1 MAENLNIPIK
11 PLKLLK
17 FALPTMIANVFMCVY
32 MTVDGIFVANCV
44 NTDALS
50 AVNIVMPFVM
60 IVMALG
66 TMIGTGGS
74 AIVSTQLG
82 RGEEREAKENFTF
95 LCAVCF
101 TACCV
106 VSVLAFI
113 FRTPLLRLLGA
124 NDAVFDYC
132 VSYATPLFF
141 VAPLALLGM
150 ALQSFFISAGKPA
163 LGMGFSVAGGVV
175 NIFLDWLLIARLGLE
190 TTGAALA
197 TGIGYS
203 IPGAAGIIYFAVSRR
218 GTLCFVRPKWRG
230 DVLFKTVTNGS
241 SEMVAT
247 MSAGITTVM
256 MNNIVMG
263 FAGEDGVAAI
273 SILIYAMSL
282 LTSVY
287 MGYALGVA
295 PIISFNHG
303 AGNRDNL
310 KKAHKINLLVIA
322 VSSVLMY
329 LLGFVLRNPIISV
342 FAEEGSF
349 VYEMAAEG
357 YLIFSLS
364 FLYMGFN
371 MYGSSLFTALGDGK
385 TSAIISFCRG
395 LIFLTAALYGLSAV
409 FELNGLWAAMPV
421 AELLGLGLTVFYLKR
436 LKGKY
441 GYA

>member
-44 NTDALS
+44 STDALS

-74 AIVSTQLG
+74 AIVSAQLG

-190 TTGAALA
+190 TTGAAFA

-230 DVLFKTVTNGS
+230 DVLFKTITNGS
-241 SEMVAT
+241 SEMVA
-247 MSAGITTVM
+247 MMASGITTVM

-322 VSSVLMY
+322 VFSVLMY

>member
-1 MAENLNIPIK
+1 MAENLNIPIR

-74 AIVSTQLG
+74 AIVSAQLG
-82 RGEEREAKENFTF
+82 KGEEREAKENFTF

-175 NIFLDWLLIARLGLE
+175 NVFLDWLLIARLGLE

-349 VYEMAAEG
+349 VYKMAAEG

-441 GYA
+441 DYA

>member
-50 AVNIVMPFVM
+50 AVNIVTPFVM

-74 AIVSTQLG
+74 AIVSAQLG

-132 VSYATPLFF
+132 ASYATPLFF

-230 DVLFKTVTNGS
+230 DVLFKTITNGS

-263 FAGEDGVAAI
+263 FADEDGVAAI
-273 SILIYAMSL
+273 SIMIYAMSH

-310 KKAHKINLLVIA
+310 KKAHKINLLVIT

-395 LIFLTAALYGLSAV
+395 LIFLTAALYGLAAV

>member
-1 MAENLNIPIK
+1 MAENLNIPIR

-74 AIVSTQLG
+74 AIVSAQLG
-82 RGEEREAKENFTF
+82 KGEEREAKENFTF

-175 NIFLDWLLIARLGLE
+175 NVFLDWLLIARLGLE

-349 VYEMAAEG
+349 VSEMAAEG

>member
-66 TMIGTGGS
+66 TMIGTGGI
-74 AIVSTQLG
+74 AIVSAQLG

-124 NDAVFDYC
+124 NDVVFNYC

-203 IPGAAGIIYFAVSRR
+203 IPCVAGIIYFAVSRR

-349 VYEMAAEG
+349 VYKMAAEG

-371 MYGSSLFTALGDGK
+371 IYGSSLFTALGDGK

-409 FELNGLWAAMPV
+409 FELSGLWAAMPV
-421 AELLGLGLTVFYLKR
+421 AELLGLGFTVFYLKR

>member
-74 AIVSTQLG
+74 AIVSAQLG

-101 TACCV
+101 AACCV

-124 NDAVFDYC
+124 NNAVFDYC

-349 VYEMAAEG
+349 VYEMATEG

-395 LIFLTAALYGLSAV
+395 LIFLTAALYGLSAI
-409 FELNGLWAAMPV
+409 FGMNGLWAAMPV